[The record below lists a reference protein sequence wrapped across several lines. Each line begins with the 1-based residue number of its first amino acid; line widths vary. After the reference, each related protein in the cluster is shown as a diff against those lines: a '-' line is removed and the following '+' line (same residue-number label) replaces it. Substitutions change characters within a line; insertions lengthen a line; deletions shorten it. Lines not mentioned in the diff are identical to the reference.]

1 MIGVVVDPLDLEVV
15 EEFFQLFK
23 TPWELAVPGR
33 SYRVVLSAS
42 ESRAAVDATVML
54 VYGAAQQ
61 PIDDEVGNTAT
72 RVRGPI
78 DVEFDGERVPL
89 YNDVCVFEGDPDG
102 GFLTSPRGSIT
113 YRHHERRRTIWR
125 IGYDLFQE
133 VRILVSRGQPAVNAH
148 VPTLE
153 LHIAALRR
161 MLVESEVPF
170 VEVLPRPLGYDF
182 TCCLTHDL
190 DFFGI
195 RRHGLDRTM
204 GGFVARASF
213 GTLADCLLGRRP
225 VSDAIENWRALVSL
239 PFVFLKLTRDFW
251 QPVEDY
257 ERADDR
263 HPSTY
268 FVVPFKG
275 RPGVS
280 PDGSVNSTR
289 AVKYQAS
296 DVKDDLRRAADQGRE
311 LALHGID
318 AWRDR
323 ESGRIEKDQVTALT
337 GQKRVGVRMHWLYF
351 ADQSPKEL
359 ENAGFDYDSTC
370 GYNDAVGYRAG
381 TSQVFRLPGTRN
393 LMELPLAIMDTAL
406 LYRDRMNLRRDE
418 ALKRCFRIVADMQRF
433 GGTLVVNWHDRSLAP
448 ERLWGRAYE
457 TLLEEVTARH
467 RVWFATA
474 STAVDWYRWRRSIGF
489 RMDSN
494 CRVTLSADRSDST
507 LPGARIVVC
516 RPAPDG
522 AASVELAYNANTAL
536 TVDL

>member
-1 MIGVVVDPLDLEVV
+1 MIGVVADPFDLEVV

-23 TPWELAVPGR
+23 TPWELAVPGK

-42 ESRAAVDATVML
+42 ESRAAVDARVML
-54 VYGAAQQ
+54 VYGAAQR
-61 PIDDEVGNTAT
+61 PIDDEVGNTAI
-72 RVRGPI
+72 RIRGPI
-78 DVEFDGERVPL
+78 DVTLDGERVPL
-89 YNDVCVFEGDPDG
+89 YNDVSVFEGDTLD
-102 GFLTSPRGSIT
+102 GFLTSPRGNIT
-113 YRHHERRRTIWR
+113 YRHQQQRRTIWR

-133 VRILVSRGQPAVNAH
+133 VRILVSKGQPVVNAH

-153 LHIAALRR
+153 LHITALRR
-161 MLVESEVPF
+161 LLVESEVPF

-195 RRHGLDRTM
+195 RRHGLDMTM
-204 GGFVARASF
+204 AGFVARASF
-213 GTLADCLLGRRP
+213 GTFVEWLLGRRP
-225 VSDAIENWRALVSL
+225 VSEAFENWRALASL
-239 PFVFLKLTRDFW
+239 PFVFLRITRDFW

-257 ERADDR
+257 AHADNR
-263 HPSTY
+263 RPSTY

-275 RPGVS
+275 LPGVS
-280 PDGSVNSTR
+280 PDGSVNSRR

-296 DVKDDLRRAADQGRE
+296 DVKDDLRRAADHGRE

-359 ENAGFDYDSTC
+359 ESAGFDYDSTC

-381 TSQVFRLPGTRN
+381 TSQVFRLPGTRS

-418 ALKRCFRIVADMQRF
+418 ALQHCFRIVADMQRF

-448 ERLWGRAYE
+448 ERLWGRAYDA
-457 TLLEEVTARH
+457 LLEEVTARH

-474 STAVDWYRWRRSIGF
+474 SEAVDWYRWRRSIGF

-494 CRVTLSADRSDST
+494 CRVTLSADRSDPT
-507 LPGARIVVC
+507 LPGARIAVC

-522 AASVELAYNANTAL
+522 AASVELAYNADTL
-536 TVDL
+536 TVEL